1 MEDDDYQVTPENL
14 QSLLNSWKEN
24 IETFKNNKF
33 NFKDVN
39 FEIPKFAIKQ
49 IK

>member
-1 MEDDDYQVTPENL
+1 MEDDDYNVTPENIN
-14 QSLLNSWKEN
+14 SLLKTWSDN
-24 IETFKNNKF
+24 IEMFKNNKF

-49 IK
+49 IH